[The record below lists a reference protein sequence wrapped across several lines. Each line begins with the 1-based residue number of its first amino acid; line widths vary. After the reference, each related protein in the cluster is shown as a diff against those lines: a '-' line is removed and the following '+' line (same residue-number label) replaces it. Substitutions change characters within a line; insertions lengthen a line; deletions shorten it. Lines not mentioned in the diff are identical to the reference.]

1 MTSPLTSLVKEH
13 TEAGYPAARKNNWLR
28 NLGQVRGAVFAPTRL
43 GFCGGPTMY
52 RRSRQSQPPTTPLNF
67 RSTALREPISTRLR
81 VTCTAD
87 VSRRLPQTLTWH
99 RREGTARPL
108 PEGFSR
114 KRLTQGRPIA
124 CLSRICRT
132 SCWKS
137 SATCITRRIN
147 S

>member
-28 NLGQVRGAVFAPTRL
+28 NLGQVRSAVFCPYSTQFLR
-43 GFCGGPTMY
+43 GTDNVPKE
-52 RRSRQSQPPTTPLNF
+52 PPESTPGDLAQLPF
-67 RSTALREPISTRLR
+67 ESSGEPISTRLR

-87 VSRRLPQTLTWH
+87 VSGRLPQTLTWH

-132 SCWKS
+132 S
-137 SATCITRRIN
+137 
-147 S
+147 